1 MDEKSVSVI
10 DNPQGLSSSFLPS
23 TYAQKSV
30 SLTYTKNSISLRNNS
45 QKWSSEIDIPQGP
58 DTQHFARTSMAKV
71 QKNTIEISHRYII
84 LSQVAVH
91 WQQSQHC
98 KSTILQSSVGKR
110 LKKRKG
116 VPALLSTSLTWDAI
130 PSLEAEQAGVPLPD
144 WGGVDTVWHS
154 ALRWTLFKGL
164 LSVMFWDQS
173 PMWHEG
179 LQEFEGKIQL
189 ASTFPGAGVPSSNLF
204 PERAA
209 S

>member
-1 MDEKSVSVI
+1 MNEKSVSVI

-71 QKNTIEISHRYII
+71 QKNTIEISHRHII

-98 KSTILQSSVGKR
+98 KLTMLQHSKAMMLKR
-110 LKKRKG
+110 RKEKQC
-116 VPALLSTSLTWDAI
+116 LLYSLQPPWLGLVSH
-130 PSLEAEQAGVPLPD
+130 P
-144 WGGVDTVWHS
+144 
-154 ALRWTLFKGL
+154 WTLSGL
-164 LSVMFWDQS
+164 GSHSWTGMESRQS
-173 PMWHEG
+173 GM
-179 LQEFEGKIQL
+179 
-189 ASTFPGAGVPSSNLF
+189 VPFTELF
-204 PERAA
+204 
-209 S
+209 